1 MALGA
6 RSPFRGASHGG
17 GHRGTDD
24 DAHSTTAC
32 MRTCTTHRNAK
43 MIVPSSHS
51 ALGHWAQPQPPPFF
65 IFIRYH
71 TRLVSPT
78 LPISIP
84 PLASWV
90 VGCFPASAASGSS
103 APRQVRE
110 EEEIKKTIEQRRCG
124 GTHLGA
130 ETWPAKPASGAVFGE
145 RAMVPCAASRAY
157 AMLAR
162 CWMQL
167 TPCQTTVGKNQ

>member
-1 MALGA
+1 MAAIRWPFLSTWRSVRALLFGA
-6 RSPFRGASHGG
+6 PHTGKAAIAPGEEGGQGGCSG

-110 EEEIKKTIEQRRCG
+110 EEEIKKTIEQRRV
-124 GTHLGA
+124 
-130 ETWPAKPASGAVFGE
+130 E
-145 RAMVPCAASRAY
+145 
-157 AMLAR
+157 
-162 CWMQL
+162 
-167 TPCQTTVGKNQ
+167 GK